1 MPSRTSSYVKPLTN
15 GSPVPVWSA
24 EAEPEVLFLLE
35 PKLMTTALLPA
46 PPAGTQPA
54 DRARWLALALL
65 ATTQFVLILD
75 AAIVG
80 VALPS
85 IAADLDLAQSDLS
98 WIGNAYTL
106 LFGGFLLLGGRL
118 ADLLGRRRLFV
129 SGLVLFT
136 AASLVAGL
144 ADSGLT
150 LVGARA
156 VQGFAAALVS
166 PAALSLVMILFKDGA
181 ERNRALGI
189 WGAVAGS
196 GAAAGLVLGGV
207 LTDWF
212 GWASVFFVNVP
223 IGIAAVLL
231 AFRLLPRSE
240 SVEGTRHF
248 ALAGAAPVTA
258 GLALLVYVL
267 VDAND
272 AGWLSGQ
279 TLGLGALAVALLVA
293 FVVVELRSSHPLV
306 PMRIFAAPMLR
317 GANTVAVLTT
327 MAMFPMFFFI
337 TLYTQQVLGY
347 SPIESGLAQLP
358 FALTIVVV
366 ASSIG
371 PVIARLGLR
380 TTAITGLVLMAIGLT
395 WISRLSTDGTFLSV
409 LFGPMLITA
418 AGAAFAFI
426 SMTIAATNGASEH
439 EAGLASGLI
448 NTAQQIGGALGLGI
462 LVAVAT
468 ARTESVVASGEP
480 SVAVAVTEGYSIGLL
495 VGGALAL
502 TGAVMA
508 AIMLPRRTPAVEPVA
523 HLAAEPE
530 PVGGLAD
537 EPGADPAAAVR
548 FANGQIGDVGPGRRS
563 GCPVGL
569 AEVGVDLDMADGF
582 LADDGPDPGAVHA
595 QGATRSQPRMGC
607 RPAGQLVDPRDQD
620 DLGTPGMTEAGL
632 LVDRPNVRPLLGHPI
647 DGRHRQGPVGIGA
660 GHAPSVQ
667 MLEASR
673 GEHLARFDRVGP
685 ARHRRPAQQPA
696 DLARITVRVADRRVG
711 AVAQHVRSGDNALA
725 LLGDQCHALL
735 HPGIDDVF
743 ARVALEV
750 TDDRRHRQGHARQ
763 HGGDMG
769 VHQRRELL
777 SVTAAVRAHL
787 DRGHGELIAAGG
799 TPARG

>member
-1 MPSRTSSYVKPLTN
+1 
-15 GSPVPVWSA
+15 
-24 EAEPEVLFLLE
+24 
-35 PKLMTTALLPA
+35 MTTAVLTA
-46 PPAGTQPA
+46 PPASTQPA

-80 VALPS
+80 VAMPS
-85 IAADLDLAQSDLS
+85 IGADLNLAQSDLS
-98 WIGNAYTL
+98 WIGNAYAL

-129 SGLVLFT
+129 GGLVLFT

-240 SVEGTRHF
+240 SVQGTRHF
-248 ALAGAAPVTA
+248 DLAGAATVTA

-272 AGWLSGQ
+272 AGWLTGQ

-306 PMRIFAAPMLR
+306 PMRIFASPMLR

-327 MAMFPMFFFI
+327 MSMFPMFFFV

-426 SMTIAATNGASEH
+426 SMTIAATNGATEH

-495 VGGALAL
+495 VGAALAL
-502 TGAVMA
+502 TGAAMA
-508 AIMLPRRTPAVEPVA
+508 AIMLPRRAPAVEPVA
-523 HLAAEPE
+523 DLVDERE
-530 PVGGLAD
+530 PV
-537 EPGADPAAAVR
+537 
-548 FANGQIGDVGPGRRS
+548 
-563 GCPVGL
+563 
-569 AEVGVDLDMADGF
+569 
-582 LADDGPDPGAVHA
+582 
-595 QGATRSQPRMGC
+595 
-607 RPAGQLVDPRDQD
+607 
-620 DLGTPGMTEAGL
+620 
-632 LVDRPNVRPLLGHPI
+632 
-647 DGRHRQGPVGIGA
+647 
-660 GHAPSVQ
+660 PSY
-667 MLEASR
+667 E
-673 GEHLARFDRVGP
+673 
-685 ARHRRPAQQPA
+685 
-696 DLARITVRVADRRVG
+696 
-711 AVAQHVRSGDNALA
+711 
-725 LLGDQCHALL
+725 
-735 HPGIDDVF
+735 
-743 ARVALEV
+743 
-750 TDDRRHRQGHARQ
+750 
-763 HGGDMG
+763 
-769 VHQRRELL
+769 
-777 SVTAAVRAHL
+777 
-787 DRGHGELIAAGG
+787 
-799 TPARG
+799 

>member
-1 MPSRTSSYVKPLTN
+1 MPSRTSSYVKPLTS
-15 GSPVPVWSA
+15 GSRVPVWSA
-24 EAEPEVLFLLE
+24 EAEPEVLFLLGANH
-35 PKLMTTALLPA
+35 MTTEVLPA
-46 PPAGTQPA
+46 PSASTQPA

-80 VALPS
+80 VAMPS
-85 IAADLDLAQSDLS
+85 IGADLGLGQSDLS

-129 SGLVLFT
+129 GGLVLFT

-144 ADSGLT
+144 ADSGLI

-156 VQGFAAALVS
+156 AQGFAAALVS

-248 ALAGAAPVTA
+248 DLAGAATVTA

-272 AGWLSGQ
+272 AGWLTAQ

-306 PMRIFAAPMLR
+306 PMRIFASRMLR
-317 GANTVAVLTT
+317 GANTV
-327 MAMFPMFFFI
+327 
-337 TLYTQQVLGY
+337 
-347 SPIESGLAQLP
+347 
-358 FALTIVVV
+358 
-366 ASSIG
+366 
-371 PVIARLGLR
+371 
-380 TTAITGLVLMAIGLT
+380 LVLMAIGLT
-395 WISRLSTDGTFLSV
+395 WISRLSTDGPFLSV
-409 LFGPMLITA
+409 LFGPMLVTA
-418 AGAAFAFI
+418 VGAALAFI
-426 SMTIAATNGASEH
+426 SMTIAATNGATEH

-480 SVAVAVTEGYSIGLL
+480 SVAVAVTEGYSIRLL
-495 VGGALAL
+495 VGAALAL

-508 AIMLPRRTPAVEPVA
+508 AIMLPRRAQAVEPVA
-523 HLAAEPE
+523 DLVDERE
-530 PVGGLAD
+530 PV
-537 EPGADPAAAVR
+537 
-548 FANGQIGDVGPGRRS
+548 
-563 GCPVGL
+563 
-569 AEVGVDLDMADGF
+569 
-582 LADDGPDPGAVHA
+582 
-595 QGATRSQPRMGC
+595 
-607 RPAGQLVDPRDQD
+607 
-620 DLGTPGMTEAGL
+620 
-632 LVDRPNVRPLLGHPI
+632 
-647 DGRHRQGPVGIGA
+647 
-660 GHAPSVQ
+660 
-667 MLEASR
+667 
-673 GEHLARFDRVGP
+673 
-685 ARHRRPAQQPA
+685 
-696 DLARITVRVADRRVG
+696 
-711 AVAQHVRSGDNALA
+711 
-725 LLGDQCHALL
+725 
-735 HPGIDDVF
+735 
-743 ARVALEV
+743 
-750 TDDRRHRQGHARQ
+750 
-763 HGGDMG
+763 
-769 VHQRRELL
+769 L
-777 SVTAAVRAHL
+777 SY
-787 DRGHGELIAAGG
+787 E
-799 TPARG
+799 